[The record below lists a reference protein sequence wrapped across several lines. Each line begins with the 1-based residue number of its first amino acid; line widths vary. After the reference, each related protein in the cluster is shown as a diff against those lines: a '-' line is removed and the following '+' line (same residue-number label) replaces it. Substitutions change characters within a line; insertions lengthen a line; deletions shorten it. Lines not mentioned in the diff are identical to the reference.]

1 MARNAL
7 FQALAGRVA
16 VSALEHLP
24 PTLATTSEALGSE
37 ASLAAAGT
45 LLTSPLV
52 GGHVGGAGE
61 GGCSVGEGV
70 TGVIAQVRE
79 NMVLRRAVV
88 VGGEG
93 CLVTPYVHNSPGAG
107 LGSIGVLVALRLKG
121 KGGAPLSLAH
131 PATPALQALSRR
143 LAMHIAAAN
152 PQYLNRQDVPPEA
165 LERERA
171 VLLEQGTSSAA
182 AAAAAA
188 APKSP
193 ELMKK
198 IIEGKLGKFFGE
210 CVLKEQTFA
219 LGEDSVKVEKWL
231 EGEAKAQGAP
241 PVEAVSFATFRVGAG
256 GGSGNAPASA

>member
-1 MARNAL
+1 M
-7 FQALAGRVA
+7 
-16 VSALEHLP
+16 
-24 PTLATTSEALGSE
+24 
-37 ASLAAAGT
+37 
-45 LLTSPLV
+45 
-52 GGHVGGAGE
+52 
-61 GGCSVGEGV
+61 GEGV

-88 VGGEG
+88 LGGEG
-93 CLVTPYVHNSPGAG
+93 CLVTPYVHNSPGVG

-121 KGGAPLSLAH
+121 GGGGGGSTTPPLSLAH
-131 PATPALQALSRR
+131 PAAPALQALSRR

-152 PQYLNRQDVPPEA
+152 PQYLSRQDVPQEA

-171 VLLEQGTSSAA
+171 VLMEQSTGSGGGGG
-182 AAAAAA
+182 AAAA
-188 APKSP
+188 APAPAAKSP

-198 IIEGKLGKFFGE
+198 IIEGRLGKFFGE

-231 EGEAKAQGAP
+231 EGEAKAQGVP